1 MSDIVDACK
10 AQVRGRGKRVVFPEG
25 HDERI
30 VAAARRLQDEQIA
43 QPILLGT
50 AAEIEAAATRAQV
63 SIEGLTTRDPQTSDR
78 LSAYASLYTAGRPD
92 ANEKIAGRLVR
103 KPLFYAGMMVK
114 AHDADAMIAG
124 VANAT
129 GRVIEAGLMTVGL
142 AEGMRMPSSF
152 FLMVVPGRDGGPP
165 RNFIYADCAVNVEP
179 DAETLADIA
188 LASAAT
194 CRALLHEEPR
204 VALLSF
210 STKGSAQHARI
221 DKVTRALALA
231 RARAP

>member
-10 AQVRGRGKRVVFPEG
+10 AQARGRGKRVVFPEG

-78 LSAYASLYTAGRPD
+78 LAAYASLYYRPALMRTKD
-92 ANEKIAGRLVR
+92 RGRLVR
-103 KPLFYAGMMVK
+103 KPLFHAGMMVK
-114 AHDADAMIAG
+114 AQDADAMIAG

-129 GRVIEAGLMTVGL
+129 GRSH
-142 AEGMRMPSSF
+142 R
-152 FLMVVPGRDGGPP
+152 GRAHDGGAGARHAHAIEFFPDGRARP
-165 RNFIYADCAVNVEP
+165 RRR
-179 DAETLADIA
+179 
-188 LASAAT
+188 AAAQFYLRGLRGE
-194 CRALLHEEPR
+194 CRA
-204 VALLSF
+204 
-210 STKGSAQHARI
+210 
-221 DKVTRALALA
+221 
-231 RARAP
+231 